1 MKNNATRSTGLNE
14 VADILPSDKYRIYVS
29 SGAWFRQDLL
39 YPIFGLSTEAV
50 RKYRSKGIWLE
61 GKHWRWDPANV
72 IVYNRLAIERWME
85 GRP

>member
-1 MKNNATRSTGLNE
+1 MRNKATGPTDNSE
-14 VADILPSDKYRIYVS
+14 VVELTSNDKYQIYVS

-72 IVYNRLAIERWME
+72 IVYNRTAIERWME
-85 GRP
+85 GQP